1 MAGKKTAPLDARS
14 ADKLLDLLSSD
25 NDFRRSFK
33 KDPRAAMQKAK
44 IGVGA
49 DPALMASVAACCQ
62 VTRIAP
68 KADVIKAR
76 VTAVQLYRHIDTMK
90 WIRFLSRNTL
100 GKMDPFWSILLL
112 VGGSSI
118 ATFGQ
123 LLRLLAANRRVSE
136 RNHANSSGPN
146 GQVLFR
152 SRL

>member
-76 VTAVQLYRHIDTMK
+76 VQLREM
-90 WIRFLSRNTL
+90 
-100 GKMDPFWSILLL
+100 
-112 VGGSSI
+112 
-118 ATFGQ
+118 
-123 LLRLLAANRRVSE
+123 LLAGLSQHPIQLDAASNASLRTRK
-136 RNHANSSGPN
+136 
-146 GQVLFR
+146 
-152 SRL
+152 